1 MIKNYLFIA
10 KRIILVVWVL
20 AFWLILYSKDTL
32 NFATVDFPPYS
43 FMDQGEIKGFQVDL
57 IRKMCELADI
67 ECNFTILP
75 FKRSYESVL
84 DFRISKFDAIFNFYK
99 NSERLENFRFSEAIL
114 ENPLVFF
121 VRKGTAIDFQG
132 DMSVFSKKRIGLM
145 NGYTYS
151 PEFTEFIEQKRFEFE
166 EAHSHES
173 NFRKLYARRIDVYP
187 VEKYVGLYVASKLG
201 IRDYL
206 EILSEP
212 LVVQSG
218 YIGMAKDNP
227 KAYLLQKMNEALIT
241 IKQNGDYDLLLKKY
255 IRID

>member
-57 IRKMCELADI
+57 IKKMCELADI
-67 ECNFTILP
+67 ECTFSILP

-84 DFRISKFDAIFNFYK
+84 DFRISKYDAIFNFYK
-99 NSERLENFRFSEAIL
+99 NPERLKIFEYSEAIL

-121 VRKGTAIDFQG
+121 VRKGADFDFQG

-151 PEFTEFIEQKRFEFE
+151 PEFTELIEKKRFEFE

-173 NFRKLYARRIDVYP
+173 NFKKLYVGRIDIYP
-187 VEKYVGLYVASKLG
+187 VEKYVGLYVASELR
-201 IRDYL
+201 IINYL

-212 LVVQSG
+212 LVVQKG

-227 KAYLLQKMNEALIT
+227 KVFLLQKMNEALKK
-241 IKQNGDYDLLLKKY
+241 IKENGDYDMLLKRY
-255 IRID
+255 IRIN